1 MKTPQKGRGKET
13 KTRTRIETE
22 RVGRGGNEDTT
33 EGEREGDKR
42 EER

>member
-22 RVGRGGNEDTT
+22 RETCTQGGRQRG
-33 EGEREGDKR
+33 R
-42 EER
+42 EEREE